1 MTSQRQH
8 ESLSSQR
15 PAMRTRIKI
24 CGMTRREDVQAAA
37 QLGVDAIGLVFY
49 AASKRC
55 LTLAQARE
63 LVRSVPAFVTVTG
76 LFLDASRAEVQHTL
90 DAVRLDL
97 LQFHGSESPEFCAAF
112 GRPYVKALAMRVQP
126 DLVDCAKRYHGAAA
140 LLLDSH
146 LPGQAGGTGTT
157 FDWHALPRLSDMP
170 LILAGG
176 LDASNVGE
184 AIRAL
189 RPYAVDVS
197 SGVESAPGIKDAVR
211 MAEFVREVNRVAS
224 A

>member
-1 MTSQRQH
+1 
-8 ESLSSQR
+8 
-15 PAMRTRIKI
+15 MRTRIKF
-24 CGMTRREDVQAAA
+24 CGMTRRQDIQAAE

-49 AASKRC
+49 AGSRRC
-55 LTLAQARE
+55 LTLTQAQE
-63 LVRSVPAFVTVTG
+63 LTRSVSAFVTVTG
-76 LFLDASRAEVQHTL
+76 LFLDASEAAVQRTL

-97 LQFHGSESPEFCAAF
+97 LQFHGNESPEFCAAF
-112 GRPYVKALAMRVQP
+112 GRPYVKALSMRAQP
-126 DLVDCAKRYHGAAA
+126 DLADCARRYHGAAA

-146 LPGQAGGTGTT
+146 LPGQAGGTGTI
-157 FDWHALPRLSDMP
+157 FDWRAVPQVPGMP

-176 LDASNVGE
+176 LHAANVAE
-184 AIRAL
+184 AIRAV

-197 SGVESAPGIKDAVR
+197 SGVESAPGIKDVAK